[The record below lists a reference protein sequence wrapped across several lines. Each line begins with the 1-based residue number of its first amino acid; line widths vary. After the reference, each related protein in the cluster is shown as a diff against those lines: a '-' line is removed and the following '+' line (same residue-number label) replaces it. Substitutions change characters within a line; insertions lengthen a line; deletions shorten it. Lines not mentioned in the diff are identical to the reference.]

1 MPVYRKFRAL
11 AAAAVLVSAAGAALA
26 APAAAKDGDAF
37 GAWSVHCPKEP
48 GATAKDC
55 RLMQIDDIKDK
66 DGKPVKALRASIF
79 HLGEKDFVLG
89 ALLPLGYSIP
99 PGVRISVDDG
109 QEHELFAQRCVPQ
122 GCEVAAKIEPA
133 LMAQLKKGKEAKIKF
148 HLGSRTGIIPVSLK
162 GLSEG
167 LSKF

>member
-11 AAAAVLVSAAGAALA
+11 AAAAVLVSAAAFA
-26 APAAAKDGDAF
+26 APAAAKDGDTF
-37 GAWSVHCPKEP
+37 GDWSVHCPKEP

-66 DGKPVKALRASIF
+66 DGQPVKVLRASIL
-79 HLGEKDFVLG
+79 HLGEKDFVLAG
-89 ALLPLGYSIP
+89 LLPLGYSIP
-99 PGVRISVDDG
+99 PKVFISVDDG
-109 QEHELFAQRCVPQ
+109 QPHELFVQRCVPQ

-133 LMAQLKKGKEAKIKF
+133 LLDQLKKGKAAKIKF
-148 HLGSRTGIIPVSLK
+148 HIGNRGAIIPVSLK
-162 GLSEG
+162 GLSQG